1 MNARLALP
9 AVGIHPL
16 RVVVDGRA
24 EDSIEVIDRGLQYG
38 DGLFETL
45 RVRAGQPC
53 QWRRHLERLTAGAG
67 RFGIQPPDPDLLA
80 AETLS
85 LAQTLD
91 EGVLK
96 LILTRGSGGRGYRP
110 PESSAPRRILLT
122 YPLPPDLE
130 SSWRA
135 GVRVRYCQTPA
146 SVNPALAGVKHL
158 NRLDSVLA
166 RREWKDPSIT
176 EGLMCDPSG
185 WIVGGTMTNLF
196 LWDGERLLTP
206 PVDRSGIAGTVRAL
220 TLDLAAQM
228 GIDCLTTGLAPAD
241 LEQACG
247 LFLTNAIAGI
257 WPVRELA
264 GQRLDPNRLPW
275 DLLDRVQT
283 FAHTPG

>member
-1 MNARLALP
+1 MRLDLP
-9 AVGIHPL
+9 AAGIQPL
-16 RVVVDGRA
+16 RVAVDGRA

-38 DGLFETL
+38 DGLFETI
-45 RVRAGQPC
+45 RIHAGQPC
-53 QWRRHLERLTAGAG
+53 QWRRHLERLTLGAG
-67 RFGIQPPDPDLLA
+67 RLGIQSPDPDILE
-80 AETLS
+80 AEVLRLT
-85 LAQTLD
+85 QTLD
-91 EGVLK
+91 HGVLK

-166 RREWKDPSIT
+166 RREWKDPTIA

-185 WIVGGTMTNLF
+185 WIAGGTMTNLF

-206 PVDRSGIAGTVRAL
+206 PVDQSGIAGTLRAL
-220 TLDLAAQM
+220 TLELAVQM
-228 GIDCLTTGLAPAD
+228 GIDCLETRLAPAS
-241 LEQACG
+241 LAQAHG
-247 LFLTNAIAGI
+247 LFLTNAIVGV

-264 GQRLDPNRLPW
+264 GQPFDLNDLPW
-275 DLLDRVQT
+275 ALLDRVQAS
-283 FAHTPG
+283 AHTPG